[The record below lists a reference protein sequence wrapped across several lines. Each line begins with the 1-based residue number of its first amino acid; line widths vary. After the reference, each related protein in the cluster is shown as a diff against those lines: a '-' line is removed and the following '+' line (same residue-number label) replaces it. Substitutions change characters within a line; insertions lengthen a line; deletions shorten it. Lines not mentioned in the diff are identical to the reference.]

1 MTTHDT
7 TLPVPPA
14 SNTPDHA
21 TPSKE
26 TDKEADREADAP
38 TPVTPTPAGAEVKGK
53 VSATAVK
60 RLLQLAAP
68 YRRLQI
74 IAAIMALLNSAIT
87 LSLPILTQRAINSF
101 AQVHQ
106 ESVLDHLA
114 LALIGLIVLGSVVGY
129 VQYILMAYIG
139 NRIVMEM
146 RQKLFAHLQRLPVS
160 FFDRMRS
167 GDLTSHL
174 SNDVTQLQQ
183 TLTDDLVRM
192 LGNLVTLVCG
202 IALAI
207 KIDWQLCA
215 IVVFLLGLVMSFF
228 VVNGK
233 RLRVLNRASLDALS
247 HAMGSMSEAFA
258 NIRLVKAFARETY
271 EDKRADERLD
281 TVFDLSMKGSRIE
294 GAFATVAFSGFILV
308 LLGVVW
314 YGGHSVLNGSL
325 GAGSLVAFL
334 LTITIISG
342 PMGSLTVQYSR
353 LQRAVGA
360 SDRLFALLDT
370 PPESRDAPDAVG
382 FPNGPGHVIFAN
394 VDFAYTPDTPVLRGL
409 TLDVPPGR
417 VTALVGPSG
426 SGKTTLSALLYRFYE
441 TSSGAIA
448 IDGVDVTTIRRDA
461 LREHIGLVPQD
472 PVLFSGTLRDNIRY
486 GKLTATDE
494 EVEVAARAANVA
506 EFAAQFP
513 DKYETLIGE
522 RGVTLSGGQRQRVA
536 IARAVLKNPRILIL
550 DEATSALD
558 TRSELLVREALER
571 LMRGRTTLVI
581 AHRLTTIQD
590 ADQIAVLERGQIVE
604 VGRHADLLQLGGRY
618 AALHGQTALDGDP
631 SEVISVDAA

>member
-1 MTTHDT
+1 MSNYDT
-7 TLPVPPA
+7 TLPVAPA
-14 SNTPDHA
+14 SAAPA
-21 TPSKE
+21 SGSS
-26 TDKEADREADAP
+26 ALDAA
-38 TPVTPTPAGAEVKGK
+38 PVPVSTPTPITPTEAGAEVKGK
-53 VSATAVK
+53 VSLGAVR
-60 RLLQLAAP
+60 RLLQLTRP

-74 IAAIMALLNSAIT
+74 FASLMALLNSAIT
-87 LSLPILTQRAINSF
+87 LSLPVLTQRAINDF
-101 AQVHQ
+101 ARVHQ
-106 ESVLDHLA
+106 ERVLDQLA
-114 LALIGLIVLGSVVGY
+114 MALIGLIILGSVVGY
-129 VQYILMAYIG
+129 VQYIIMAHIG
-139 NRIVMEM
+139 NRIVMEL
-146 RQKLFAHLQRLPVS
+146 RRSLFAHLQRLPVS

-192 LGNLVTLVCG
+192 LGNVITLVCG

-207 KIDWQLCA
+207 KIDWQLCLM
-215 IVVFLLGLVMSFF
+215 VVFLLGLVMSFF

-233 RLRVLNRASLDALS
+233 RLRVLNRAGLDALS
-247 HAMGSMSEAFA
+247 HAMGAMSEAFA
-258 NIRLVKAFARETY
+258 NIRLVKAFAREPY
-271 EDKRADERLD
+271 EDGRANERLD
-281 TVFDLSMKGSRIE
+281 NVFALSMRASRIE
-294 GAFATVAFSGFILV
+294 GAFATVAFSGFVLV

-314 YGGHSVLNGSL
+314 YGGHSVLS
-325 GAGSLVAFL
+325 GALSPGALIAFL

-342 PMGSLTVQYSR
+342 PMGSLTVQYAR
-353 LQRAVGA
+353 LQRAIGA

-370 PPESRDAPDAVG
+370 PVEDEDAPGALA
-382 FPNGPGHVIFAN
+382 FPDGPGHVTFQS
-394 VDFAYTPDTPVLRGL
+394 VDFAYSPDMPVLRGL
-409 TLDVPPGR
+409 SLDVPPGK

-426 SGKTTLSALLYRFYE
+426 SGKTTLSSLLYRFYE
-441 TSSGAIA
+441 TQAGAIT
-448 IDGVDVTTIRRDA
+448 IDGVDVTRIQRHA

-486 GKLTATDE
+486 GKLTATDAD
-494 EVEVAARAANVA
+494 VETAARAANVA
-506 EFAAQFP
+506 EFAGQFP
-513 DKYETLIGE
+513 DGYDTLIGE

-558 TRSELLVREALER
+558 TRSEMLVREALER

-604 VGRHADLLQLGGRY
+604 VGRHADLLRLAGRY
-618 AALHGQTALDGDP
+618 AALHGQNLTHNDSLP
-631 SEVISVDAA
+631 T

>member
-1 MTTHDT
+1 MSHQDL
-7 TLPVPPA
+7 TLPSA
-14 SNTPDHA
+14 SVSSASGSDPSAPDALPTPDL
-21 TPSKE
+21 PS
-26 TDKEADREADAP
+26 AP
-38 TPVTPTPAGAEVKGK
+38 IPTQTSITPTEAGAEVKGK
-53 VSATAVK
+53 VSLSAVR
-60 RLLQLAAP
+60 RLLQLTTP

-74 IAAIMALLNSAIT
+74 IAAFMALLNSAIT
-87 LSLPILTQRAINSF
+87 LSMPILTQRAINDF
-101 AQVHQ
+101 ARVHQ
-106 ESVLDHLA
+106 ERVLDQLA
-114 LALIGLIVLGSVVGY
+114 MYLIGLIVLGSIVGY
-129 VQYILMAYIG
+129 VQYIMMAYIG
-139 NRIVMEM
+139 NRIVMEL
-146 RQKLFAHLQRLPVS
+146 RRRLFGHLQRLPVS

-192 LGNLVTLVCG
+192 LGNLITLVCG

-207 KIDWQLCA
+207 KIDWQLCLM
-215 IVVFLLGLVMSFF
+215 VVFLLALVMSFF

-247 HAMGSMSEAFA
+247 HAMGAMSEAFA
-258 NIRLVKAFARETY
+258 NIRLVKAFAREPY
-271 EDKRADERLD
+271 EDGRANERLD
-281 TVFDLSMKGSRIE
+281 SVFTLSMRGSRIE
-294 GAFATVAFSGFILV
+294 GAFATVAFSGFVLV

-314 YGGHSVLNGSL
+314 YGGHSVLNGTLSP
-325 GAGSLVAFL
+325 GSLIAFL

-342 PMGSLTVQYSR
+342 PMGSLTVQYAR
-353 LQRAVGA
+353 LQRAIGA

-370 PPESRDAPDAVG
+370 PPEDADAADAVA
-382 FPNGPGHVIFAN
+382 FPDGPGHVTFQN

-409 TLDVPPGR
+409 TLDVPPGK

-426 SGKTTLSALLYRFYE
+426 SGKTTLSSLLYRFYE
-441 TSSGAIA
+441 TQAGAIT
-448 IDGVDVTTIRRDA
+448 IDGVAVTAIQRHD

-486 GKLTATDE
+486 GKLAATDAD
-494 EVEVAARAANVA
+494 VEAAARAANVA
-506 EFAAQFP
+506 EFAGQFT
-513 DKYETLIGE
+513 DGYDTLIGE

-604 VGRHADLLQLGGRY
+604 VGRHADLLQLAGRY
-618 AALHGQTALDGDP
+618 ADLHGQTTTQDKSNLVPD
-631 SEVISVDAA
+631 